1 MIRRPPRSTLFPYTT
16 LFRSHTRGYTQG
28 VQNNIHGGTI
38 SKKRHVFL
46 ANNTGYNTLVTMS
59 TGHLIPNG
67 NLPFL
72 GNIHLGQLHNASGQL
87 IANGD
92 VVFLTL
98 FFGFKLLKLDA
109 VVMNNPGNKVVLVLI
124 GGPLIGIHIQVIH
137 LLQDLLRKLSS
148 LGYYINT
155 QVVLNTL
162 TGFSVYQREQFIYE
176 TIRSERR
183 VGKECRVR

>member
-28 VQNNIHGGTI
+28 VQNNIHGDTI
-38 SKKRHVFL
+38 SKERHVFL

-98 FFGFKLLKLDA
+98 F
-109 VVMNNPGNKVVLVLI
+109 
-124 GGPLIGIHIQVIH
+124 
-137 LLQDLLRKLSS
+137 
-148 LGYYINT
+148 
-155 QVVLNTL
+155 
-162 TGFSVYQREQFIYE
+162 
-176 TIRSERR
+176 RSEERR
-183 VGKECRVR
+183 VGKECRSRWSPYHDKKKTE